1 MAVEL
6 NPVNETNNP
15 TKRRGLIIKSE
26 EDLREYEQIF
36 NSDKLHSLVK
46 SVEAV
51 NPAEKRRVAKP
62 EDVKYDF

>member
-6 NPVNETNNP
+6 NPVNEANNS
-15 TKRRGLIIKSE
+15 TKRRGLIIRSE
-26 EDLREYEQIF
+26 EELREYEQIF

-51 NPAEKRRVAKP
+51 NSAEKRRVAKP
-62 EDVKYDF
+62 GEDVLEI